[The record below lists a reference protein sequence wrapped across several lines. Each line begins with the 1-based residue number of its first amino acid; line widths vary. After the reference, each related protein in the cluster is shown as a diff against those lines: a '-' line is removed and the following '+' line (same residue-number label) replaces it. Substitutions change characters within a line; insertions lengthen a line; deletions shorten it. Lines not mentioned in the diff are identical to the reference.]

1 MENFSRK
8 LIDWY
13 RENGR
18 DLPWRRTKNP
28 YLIWISEIILQQT
41 RVVQGYDYY
50 QRFVARFPDV
60 FALAAADEDEVM
72 KYWQGLGYYSR
83 ARNLHAAARRM
94 AEAGGFPVT
103 YTGVRA
109 LKGVG
114 EYTAAAICSFA
125 YGMPYAVVDGNVY
138 RVLSRWLGIDTPID
152 SAEGKKLFVRVADEL
167 LDRERP
173 GLYNQAIMDFGALQC
188 TPVAPDCLFCPL
200 NDSCVARLKGIA
212 GSLPV
217 KQHKNKVTNR
227 YFNYIYVRMGAYTF
241 IHKRSGNDI
250 WKNLYEPPL
259 IETDR
264 EWTEEELYASP
275 QFREMLAGGEEPI
288 VRLVRKGVK
297 HVLSHRVIYANFYE
311 VILPENSA
319 SFAKYQRIS
328 VEDLH
333 KFAVSRLVN
342 QFFFVILE
350 NFCYCLIQKT
360 LGELPDFEV
369 MTWQLCNLLRSTLN
383 CLQGTLILLQRYE
396 FYLYIKSTVL
406 FIMSLR

>member
-138 RVLSRWLGIDTPID
+138 RGLSRRCFFKYHVISLWWRCSLFSRNDNSVNNPLSIYDT
-152 SAEGKKLFVRVADEL
+152 A
-167 LDRERP
+167 
-173 GLYNQAIMDFGALQC
+173 
-188 TPVAPDCLFCPL
+188 
-200 NDSCVARLKGIA
+200 SCII
-212 GSLPV
+212 SC
-217 KQHKNKVTNR
+217 
-227 YFNYIYVRMGAYTF
+227 
-241 IHKRSGNDI
+241 KRSTYFD
-250 WKNLYEPPL
+250 
-259 IETDR
+259 
-264 EWTEEELYASP
+264 
-275 QFREMLAGGEEPI
+275 
-288 VRLVRKGVK
+288 
-297 HVLSHRVIYANFYE
+297 
-311 VILPENSA
+311 
-319 SFAKYQRIS
+319 
-328 VEDLH
+328 
-333 KFAVSRLVN
+333 
-342 QFFFVILE
+342 
-350 NFCYCLIQKT
+350 
-360 LGELPDFEV
+360 
-369 MTWQLCNLLRSTLN
+369 
-383 CLQGTLILLQRYE
+383 
-396 FYLYIKSTVL
+396 
-406 FIMSLR
+406 

>member
-1 MENFSRK
+1 MNRLTEA
-8 LIDWY
+8 LLDWY
-13 RENGR
+13 ADNKR
-18 DLPWRRTKNP
+18 DLPWRGTTDP
-28 YLIWISEIILQQT
+28 YRIWISEIILQQT
-41 RVVQGYDYY
+41 RVVQGYEYFL
-50 QRFVARFPDV
+50 RFIRRFPDV
-60 FALAAADEDEVM
+60 RTLASASEDEVL

-83 ARNLHAAARRM
+83 ARNLHAAAKSM
-94 AEAGGFPVT
+94 NGKFPES
-103 YTGVRA
+103 YQEVRA

-114 EYTAAAICSFA
+114 DYTAAAICSIA
-125 YGMPYAVVDGNVY
+125 YNMPYAVVDGNVY
-138 RVLSRWLGIDTPID
+138 RVLSRYCGIDVPID
-152 SAEGKKLFVRVADEL
+152 STEGKKLFAALADEM
-167 LDRERP
+167 LDKSRP
-173 GLYNQAIMDFGALQC
+173 AAYNQAIMDFGAIQC
-188 TPVAPDCLFCPL
+188 TPQSPNCMFCPL
-200 NDSCVARLKGIA
+200 ADSCSALSKGLVMQ
-212 GSLPV
+212 LPV
-217 KQHKNKVTNR
+217 KQHRIKTSNR

-275 QFREMLAGGEEPI
+275 QFRGMLAGGEEPI

-342 QFFFVILE
+342 QFFSLILE
-350 NFCYCLIQKT
+350 PN
-360 LGELPDFEV
+360 
-369 MTWQLCNLLRSTLN
+369 N
-383 CLQGTLILLQRYE
+383 
-396 FYLYIKSTVL
+396 
-406 FIMSLR
+406 